1 MLKLSVPKVLAFGK
15 QFVVKTGMGKRER
28 GTGSLLKMRGC
39 RYWYAQFYDVNGKQ
53 RRISTRTEIKMEA
66 QSVLR
71 NLLTDKSRGIQF
83 ERKIP
88 YSELRAALLQN
99 YRERGNKSLFVMA
112 DGEETIWGLKRLD
125 DYFDGWPV
133 AKITTDAARDFTQ
146 KLLAEGCANGTV
158 NRSLA
163 CLRRMLN
170 IAHEDGKLRTVPK
183 IRMLKAGQA
192 RKGFLEREKF
202 ESLLA
207 NLPPNLKPLVTFLYY
222 CGVRLGEALQI
233 SWEQVDLDAALIRL
247 ESHQTKTA
255 EARTIPLPDVLVG
268 MLKLQERDGLVFDG
282 TNLRK
287 AWQRACAAI
296 GLGTLTEVKGKRD
309 PVYSGLIVHDLRRS
323 AIRNLMRAGVHEK
336 VAMAISGHKTRS
348 VFDRYN
354 IVDTTDVVSAMRQ
367 LQTVKST
374 VKILPA
380 PRRSKR

>member
-1 MLKLSVPKVLAFGK
+1 
-15 QFVVKTGMGKRER
+15 MGKRER

-53 RRISTRTEIKMEA
+53 RRVSTRTEIKMEA

-71 NLLTDKSRGIQF
+71 NLLTDKSRGVQF
-83 ERKIP
+83 ERKIL
-88 YSELRAALLQN
+88 YAELRSALLQN
-99 YRERGNKSLFVMA
+99 YRERENKSLFVMS
-112 DGEETIWGLKRLD
+112 DGNETIWGLKRLD
-125 DYFDGWPV
+125 DYFQGWPV

-183 IRMLKAGQA
+183 IRMLKAGQP

-202 ESLLA
+202 ESLLT
-207 NLPPNLKPLVTFLYY
+207 NLPANTKPLVTFLYY

-233 SWEQVDLDAALIRL
+233 NWDQVDLDAALVRL
-247 ESHQTKTA
+247 ESDQTKTA
-255 EARTIPLPDVLVG
+255 EARTIPLPDVLIG
-268 MLKLQERDGLVFDG
+268 MLKLQERGETVFDG

-287 AWQRACAAI
+287 AWQKACAAT

-309 PVYSGLIVHDLRRS
+309 PVYNGLIIHDLRRS
-323 AIRNLMRAGVHEK
+323 AIRNLIRAGVHEK

-354 IVDTTDVVSAMRQ
+354 IVDTEDIVGAMRQ

-374 VKILPA
+374 VKILQN
-380 PRRSKR
+380 